1 MENVATSV
9 RIAGDSIGV
18 LSKLSSKLGQSKAQV
33 IEIAL
38 KQLEERIFW
47 DEVTESFARIAV
59 SPEESARRRE
69 EIRLW
74 EHGTAADFEAEE
86 W

>member
-47 DEVTESFARIAV
+47 DEVTESFARKIR
-59 SPEESARRRE
+59 SSSCFSAISITCAL
-69 EIRLW
+69 EIGRA
-74 EHGTAADFEAEE
+74 HV
-86 W
+86 